1 LNDNQ
6 IIPQLKEGNEMAFKE
21 LVDTFQEK
29 VLNTCLGFVP
39 NKHDAEDIVQ
49 DVFIEVFR
57 SIGKFRGDSKLSTW
71 IYRISTTKCLEHIRA
86 KKRQKRKSFFQSLIG
101 MHENADRIKVYDFNH
116 PGVLLENQ
124 ERAKV
129 LYEAIEKLPENQRV
143 AFTLHKLE
151 GLSYQE
157 ITEIMETSLSSVESL
172 MFRAKKNLKK
182 SLGDFYKKNML

>member
-1 LNDNQ
+1 MNETQ
-6 IIPQLKEGNEMAFKE
+6 IIPKLKEGNENAFKK

-39 NKHDAEDIVQ
+39 NQHDAEDIVQ

-57 SIGKFRGDSKLSTW
+57 SIDQFRGDSKLSTW
-71 IYRISTTKCLEHIRA
+71 IYRITTTKCLEHIRA

-101 MHENADRIKVYDFNH
+101 MHENADRIKAYDYDH
-116 PGVLLENQ
+116 PGVLLENK
-124 ERAKV
+124 ERTKV
-129 LYEAIEKLPENQRV
+129 LFSHIEKLPENQRV
-143 AFTLHKLE
+143 AFILHKIE

-172 MFRAKKNLKK
+172 MFRARKNLKK
-182 SLGDFYKKNML
+182 SLGEFYRKEL